1 MWPTFYE
8 LRLSDTEFYT
18 LDFQIFKEKGS
29 SDTRILYATSF
40 TWPPTLSSKVD
51 RCWRPRRLCE
61 PAQEGRGFH
70 LFSVASVMHS
80 CAPGIIGQLLVI
92 SIPRVEQSRILLIS
106 KFQYYFNSIHDGN
119 LLLEFN
125 FDTIFESELLTE
137 VYLGQ
142 HNCLF
147 NYMII

>member
-1 MWPTFYE
+1 M
-8 LRLSDTEFYT
+8 DTEFYT

-70 LFSVASVMHS
+70 LFSVASVMHLCTWRHWS
-80 CAPGIIGQLLVI
+80 TSRDLNPKSWTVSNTLNILIPISFQFSSWWQITSWIQFWYNFWIRTFNWSLFWSTQLFI
-92 SIPRVEQSRILLIS
+92 
-106 KFQYYFNSIHDGN
+106 
-119 LLLEFN
+119 
-125 FDTIFESELLTE
+125 
-137 VYLGQ
+137 
-142 HNCLF
+142 
-147 NYMII
+147 